1 MTAITYRTEID
12 GLRAFAVVPVILF
25 HMGFSGI
32 AGGYLG
38 VDVFF
43 VISGFLITSILR
55 KEIADGTFSF
65 RRFWLRRIRRI
76 LPALILVTAT
86 TLIANYLFGYKPDN
100 PVLGM
105 QAISA
110 LLSVANIFF
119 WRTAGNYWGADAEQS
134 PLLHTW
140 SLSVEEQ
147 FYLAFPVILFLI
159 CKFRLSYLKHTILIV
174 IVLSFSVFLVG
185 TQLKPTATFYLL
197 PTRVWELAVGCW
209 LAAVLY
215 DRPSHASTGKFSAI
229 LASAGLCMVIAS
241 FLLLPALNG
250 WSAITVLGTALIIV
264 FGRSPGI
271 CHLILTQR
279 PVVHFGKLSYS
290 LYLWHWPVLVF
301 AASTGLGIH
310 KAFFVIPVYL
320 LSLGSYHCVEIPA
333 RQSRA
338 AFAWIGIS
346 FVLTLGLAAA
356 VVFSFATYDTSKF
369 DEAKWS
375 GISCHPYFNPDAYLR
390 GGIILG
396 GGESDPEIVVL
407 GDSHGVM
414 FSEAIA
420 SITEK
425 HGIVTS
431 FYCMDGD
438 NTFVK
443 FPLTNNQESWG
454 LSTEQKYNYDIS
466 RIEYIKS
473 WKPRLVIVCARW
485 SRVSNSD
492 AADLFSYLEGNAS
505 RVLLVEQPPE
515 LAIGDRNATQYL
527 CFRRIL
533 PEPGVKKF
541 LPFGNMVN
549 YENGTRLVRTL
560 ANRHKNCELVQTF
573 DLFAC
578 NSQALVLDDKRVIY
592 WDDDHL
598 SNWGAELVIPRLE
611 EAICRAM
618 RSEP

>member
-1 MTAITYRTEID
+1 MTAIAYRTEID

-25 HMGFSGI
+25 HMGFSWI

-65 RRFWLRRIRRI
+65 WRFWVRRIRRI
-76 LPALILVTAT
+76 LPALIVVTAT
-86 TLIANYLFGYKPDN
+86 TLTANCLFGFKPDN
-100 PVLGM
+100 PALGM

-110 LLSVANIFF
+110 LLSTANIYF
-119 WRTAGNYWGADAEQS
+119 WNVAGNYWGTGAEQS

-147 FYLAFPVILFLI
+147 FYLVFPVILFLI
-159 CKFRLSYLKHTILIV
+159 SRFRVSHLKYAILIV
-174 IVLSFSVFLVG
+174 IVLSYSVFLVG

-197 PTRVWELAVGCW
+197 PTRVWELAVGCL
-209 LAAVLY
+209 LAVILY
-215 DRPSHASTGKFSAI
+215 DRPPHDSPGKFSAI
-229 LASAGLCMVIAS
+229 LASAGLGMVIAS

-279 PVVHFGKLSYS
+279 PVVHLGKLSYS

-301 AASTGLGIH
+301 AASTGLGLH
-310 KAFFVIPVYL
+310 KTFFIILVYA
-320 LSLGSYHCVEIPA
+320 LSLGSYHFVEIPA

-338 AFAWIGIS
+338 AFASICIC
-346 FVLTLGLAAA
+346 FVLTLGLAATVA
-356 VVFSFATYDTSKF
+356 CSFATYDASKF
-369 DEAKWS
+369 EAAKWS
-375 GISCHPYFNPDAYLR
+375 GISCHPYFNPDAYLN
-390 GGIILG
+390 GGVILG
-396 GGESDPEIVVL
+396 GGDSDPEIVVL

-420 SITEK
+420 SITERL
-425 HGIVTS
+425 GIVTS

-443 FPLTNNQESWG
+443 LPLRNNQESWG
-454 LSTEQKYNYDIS
+454 LSNEQKYSYDRS
-466 RIEYIKS
+466 RIEYIRK
-473 WKPRLVIVCARW
+473 WQPRLVIVCARW
-485 SRVSNSD
+485 SRISKSD
-492 AADLFSYLEGNAS
+492 AVDLFSFLEGSAS
-505 RVLLVEQPPE
+505 KVLLIEQPPE

-527 CFRRIL
+527 CFKRIS
-533 PEPGVKKF
+533 PETGVKKY
-541 LPFGNMVN
+541 LPFGNVEN
-549 YENGTRLVRTL
+549 FENGAQLVRTL
-560 ANRHKNCELVQTF
+560 ANTYKNCELVQTF
-573 DLFAC
+573 DLFA
-578 NSQALVLDDKRVIY
+578 SDSKALVLDDKRVMY
-592 WDDDHL
+592 WDDNHL
-598 SNWGAELVIPRLE
+598 SNWGSQLMIPRFE

-618 RSEP
+618 QSQP